1 MPHLW
6 PNGLRSHFTVP
17 CPQGGVSLL
26 QQLWL
31 VGWKLGIKETNG
43 TNWDFRRLNGHSGG
57 SARKNDLK
65 HLKIWGKKWHKV
77 DTQMLFVFGCSVP
90 SCGICL
96 DQLKTVLAE
105 HRRGSCMHQ
114 LKHASALWHKVT
126 ELPLSQKFRFKAV
139 LLSHWEASGMGWIY
153 NSP

>member
-1 MPHLW
+1 M
-6 PNGLRSHFTVP
+6 F
-17 CPQGGVSLL
+17 
-26 QQLWL
+26 
-31 VGWKLGIKETNG
+31 
-43 TNWDFRRLNGHSGG
+43 
-57 SARKNDLK
+57 
-65 HLKIWGKKWHKV
+65 
-77 DTQMLFVFGCSVP
+77 FVFGCSVP